1 MINAM
6 KKIKIGDK
14 IGSDRDFYIGSGGW
28 GKALWWSDIWP
39 KGKNIPERDRV
50 NSKSLR

>member
-1 MINAM
+1 MMINAM

-14 IGSDRDFYIGSGGW
+14 IEVTGTFTLIRWLRKGSGDEVTFG
-28 GKALWWSDIWP
+28 SRVRIFQ
-39 KGKNIPERDRV
+39 RDRV